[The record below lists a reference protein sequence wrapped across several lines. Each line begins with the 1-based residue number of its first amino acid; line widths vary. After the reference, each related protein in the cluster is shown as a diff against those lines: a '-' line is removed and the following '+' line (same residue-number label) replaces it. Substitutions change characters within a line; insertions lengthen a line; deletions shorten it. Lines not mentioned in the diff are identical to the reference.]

1 MVGKDVIRRRR
12 QRAASYNWDEDR
24 LSDLTD
30 DLLLDILRRVDT
42 RTALGAA
49 ALSSRWASLPREL
62 PALDLKVTDMLP
74 PRYHRLHLLR
84 HNARESK
91 ISSTLPDRWWLDDIT
106 GRYERHAMRA
116 MVRSVKG
123 LLASGAHRRV
133 ERLSLE
139 VFAYDTSACINR
151 LVVDAVDSWGVRDLE
166 VVATPTG
173 PFVFPDPPPYSFPYG
188 LISRNPDESRLRSL
202 KLANCL
208 LPPLQGFTALTTIVL
223 RDLPDT
229 TPAATYEGVVAAC
242 PQLQVLHLVSCQ
254 FTSRT
259 GRVVLDAPM
268 SEIRELLLDGRFMVV
283 ELRSLP
289 KLESLT
295 SLRAGVVLRSVAT
308 APCLARVSL
317 AFSVGRLEGDSFAAT
332 HRRHRDSLI
341 RMLVE
346 FFQAALSVKDLVLR
360 FTGPDMLIAPKNPF
374 SATMPNLRRLLVADV
389 PSSWD
394 VSWPRLLI
402 VAAPLLESLYV
413 HVSHGEDEPSQE
425 IPSSPSAFWRHRHL
439 KELVVVGFQ
448 KTERQLRLARFAVE
462 VSTALRRVTLLK
474 HGHVLDKGPCCDWE
488 VVSQQSAWSYEEK
501 LAVLDGIGCSTG
513 QIEVVLC

>member
-91 ISSTLPDRWWLDDIT
+91 ISSTLPDRWRLDDIT

-242 PQLQVLHLVSCQ
+242 PQLQ
-254 FTSRT
+254 
-259 GRVVLDAPM
+259 
-268 SEIRELLLDGRFMVV
+268 IRELLLDGRFMVV

-360 FTGPDMLIAPKNPF
+360 FTGPDMWIAPKNPF

-402 VAAPLLESLYV
+402 VAAPLLESLA
-413 HVSHGEDEPSQE
+413 DRKLL
-425 IPSSPSAFWRHRHL
+425 SAITGRYERH
-439 KELVVVGFQ
+439 
-448 KTERQLRLARFAVE
+448 AM
-462 VSTALRRVTLLK
+462 
-474 HGHVLDKGPCCDWE
+474 
-488 VVSQQSAWSYEEK
+488 
-501 LAVLDGIGCSTG
+501 
-513 QIEVVLC
+513 

>member
-1 MVGKDVIRRRR
+1 MAGKDVIRRRR
-12 QRAASYNWDEDR
+12 QRAASDNWDEDR

-91 ISSTLPDRWWLDDIT
+91 ISSTLPDRWQLNDIT

-151 LVVDAVDSWGVRDLE
+151 LVVDAVDSWGVGDLE
-166 VVATPTG
+166 VVATRTG
-173 PFVFPDPPPYSFPYG
+173 PFVFQKPPPYSFPCG
-188 LISRNPDESRLRSL
+188 VISINPGESRLRSL

-208 LPPLQGFTALTTIVL
+208 PPPLHGFTALTTLVL
-223 RDLPDT
+223 RELPVT

-242 PQLQVLHLVSCQ
+242 PQLQVLHLVSCK

-259 GRVVLDAPM
+259 QRVLLDAPM
-268 SEIRELLLDGRFMVV
+268 SEIRELLVDGRHMVV

-289 KLESLT
+289 KLENLT
-295 SLRAGVVLRSVAT
+295 SLHSIMLVRSTTA

-317 AFSVGRLEGDSFAAT
+317 AFSLDRLEGDTFA
-332 HRRHRDSLI
+332 DCLI
-341 RMLVE
+341 PMLLEV
-346 FFQAALSVKDLVLR
+346 FQAALSMKDLVLR
-360 FTGPDMLIAPKNPF
+360 FTGPDMWIVHKNPF
-374 SATMPNLRRLLVADV
+374 SAMPTLRRLLVADV

-425 IPSSPSAFWRHRHL
+425 IPLSPSAFWRHRHL

-474 HGHVLDKGPCCDWE
+474 SGHVVDKGPCCDWE
-488 VVSQQSAWSYEEK
+488 VVNQQSAWSDEEK